1 MSADNKKA
9 RTLEGRVV
17 SNKMDKTAVV
27 AVVRRVKHAI
37 GKIITKT
44 TRLKIHDANN
54 ECGIGDQVLIS
65 ECTPISK
72 QKSWQLVSIV
82 EKHRD

>member
-1 MSADNKKA
+1 MSVDNKKA
-9 RTLEGRVV
+9 RTLEGKVV

-27 AVVRRVKHAI
+27 AVVRRGSTQLVRSLPKPLA
-37 GKIITKT
+37 
-44 TRLKIHDANN
+44 LKFMMPTMSVASVIRFLFQNAHRF
-54 ECGIGDQVLIS
+54 L
-65 ECTPISK
+65 